1 MALVLQILEIIAPV
15 FMLAFVGWSWV
26 RTGHRYEIEFV
37 TRLVMN
43 ISAPCLV
50 FTALVKVEI
59 DPTAFR
65 DLALAAV
72 SAYALVGVL
81 IASICLIAGLSYR
94 TYLAPLTFGNT
105 GNMGLPLAL
114 YAFGELG
121 LAYAVVV
128 FAVMVLLS
136 FTLGVWV
143 VTGRSNPTE
152 ALRQPLFYAA
162 IVGSAIGLLDVPVPK
177 VVINAMSLAGQMM
190 IPMML
195 ITLGVSISRLNVNHV
210 WRASMLSVLK
220 AGVCAL
226 AGFGAAHVF
235 GLTDAARGVLVL
247 QLLTPVA
254 VTSYLLA
261 ERYNADAEA
270 VSGLVVVSTLLT
282 LAVVPAALSVL
293 L

>member
-1 MALVLQILEIIAPV
+1 L
-15 FMLAFVGWSWV
+15 VGWSWV

-65 DLALAAV
+65 DVALAAV

-81 IASICLIAGLSYR
+81 IASICFIAGLSYR

-121 LAYAVVV
+121 LAYAVVI

-152 ALRQPLFYAA
+152 AFRQPLFYAA
-162 IVGSAIGLLDVPVPK
+162 IVGSAIGLLNLPVPK
-177 VVINAMSLAGQMM
+177 VAINAMSLAGQMM

-195 ITLGVSISRLNVNHV
+195 ITLGVSISRLNVKHV
-210 WRASMLSVLK
+210 WRASLLSVLK

-226 AGFGAAHVF
+226 AGFGAAQVF
-235 GLTDAARGVLVL
+235 GLTDAGRGVLVL

-261 ERYNADAEA
+261 ERYHADAEA

-282 LAVVPAALSVL
+282 LAVVPAALTVL

>member
-1 MALVLQILEIIAPV
+1 
-15 FMLAFVGWSWV
+15 
-26 RTGHRYEIEFV
+26 
-37 TRLVMN
+37 
-43 ISAPCLV
+43 
-50 FTALVKVEI
+50 
-59 DPTAFR
+59 
-65 DLALAAV
+65 
-72 SAYALVGVL
+72 
-81 IASICLIAGLSYR
+81 
-94 TYLAPLTFGNT
+94 
-105 GNMGLPLAL
+105 
-114 YAFGELG
+114 
-121 LAYAVVV
+121 VVV

-162 IVGSAIGLLDVPVPK
+162 ILGSAIGLLDVPVPK

>member
-162 IVGSAIGLLDVPVPK
+162 ILGSAIGLLDVPVPK

-235 GLTDAARGVLVL
+235 GLTDAGRGVLVL

>member
-15 FMLAFVGWSWV
+15 FMLAFVGWTWV

-50 FTALVKVEI
+50 FTSLVKVEI

-65 DLALAAV
+65 DVALAAV
-72 SAYALVGVL
+72 SAYALAGAL
-81 IASICLIAGLSYR
+81 ITSICSIAGLSYR

-121 LAYAVVV
+121 LAYAVVI
-128 FAVMVLLS
+128 FAVTALLS

-143 VTGRSNPTE
+143 VTGRSSPME
-152 ALRQPLFYAA
+152 AFRQPLFYAA
-162 IVGSAIGLLDVPVPK
+162 IVGSAIGLLNVPVPK
-177 VVINAMSLAGQMM
+177 VAINAMSLAGQMM

-195 ITLGVSISRLNVNHV
+195 ITLGVSISRLNVSHV
-210 WRASMLSVLK
+210 WRATVLSVLK
-220 AGVCAL
+220 AGICAI

-235 GLTDAARGVLVL
+235 GLTDASRGALVL

-270 VSGLVVVSTLLT
+270 VSGLVVVSTMMT
-282 LAVVPAALSVL
+282 LAVVPAVLTVL

>member
-81 IASICLIAGLSYR
+81 IASICLVAGLSYR

-162 IVGSAIGLLDVPVPK
+162 ILGSAIGLLDVPVPK

>member
-81 IASICLIAGLSYR
+81 IASICLVAGLSYR